1 LNHRLLGAATFAAAL
16 ICPALV
22 TAAPA
27 FASAAESRATLEQA
41 CRDDG
46 MADETCSCLGDF
58 VAGHFSERE
67 LAGAARVFSDPT
79 LTEDPGAAIGVLVA
93 EGFSLMEITA
103 VANRIMD
110 LETAA
115 KRDCAGDDA
124 APVESQSDAGE

>member
-1 LNHRLLGAATFAAAL
+1 MRNRFLGLAAFAATLAG
-16 ICPALV
+16 PALV
-22 TAAPA
+22 LAPPA
-27 FASAAESRATLEQA
+27 SASAAQSRATLERA

-46 MADETCSCLGDF
+46 TADATCTCLGDF
-58 VAGHFSERE
+58 VTNHFSERE

-93 EGFSLMEITA
+93 EGYSLAEITA

-115 KRDCAGDDA
+115 KRDCAVDGG
-124 APVESQSDAGE
+124 APVESQSEAGE

>member
-1 LNHRLLGAATFAAAL
+1 MKNRFLGLTAFAATLAGS
-16 ICPALV
+16 ALV
-22 TAAPA
+22 LAPSA
-27 FASAAESRATLEQA
+27 SASAAESRATLESA
-41 CRDDG
+41 CREDG
-46 MADETCSCLGDF
+46 TSDATCTCLGEF
-58 VAGHFSERE
+58 VATHFSERE